1 MPRRPAVPSPLPRSS
16 RWLAVW
22 LAVTVWALGVL
33 AVSPE
38 LHAELHADGDGH
50 AHECAVTLFAHGA
63 DTLDAAPALQHRS
76 EAHEL
81 GRVAAPDPH
90 VWAALHYRLRPAC
103 GPPLC

>member
-1 MPRRPAVPSPLPRSS
+1 MPRCPAAVSALPRSS

-22 LAVTVWALGVL
+22 LAATVWALGVL

-38 LHAELHADGDGH
+38 LHAELHADSDGH

-63 DTLDAAPALQHRS
+63 DTLDAAPALQPQSDAR
-76 EAHEL
+76 EL
-81 GRVAAPDPH
+81 GRVAAPGTH
-90 VWAALHYRLRPAC
+90 VWAAPHYRLRPAC